1 MKKFTI
7 VDSQTQ
13 RVIVLET
20 EATTFGQLK
29 SELSAKGID
38 LTNKS
43 IEEGL
48 THTEFTRDEAILPH
62 DVPYNGTTTNNL
74 VFRITKAD
82 KHIASG
88 ATRMEAYDLIHKL
101 GLEELVKTLTG
112 RNFTQCPTE
121 VLIAIANENAEP
133 CCEDKD
139 TCPTCGTSSAEIEA
153 IKYAV
158 MSLTQLLY
166 DYDIID
172 GGDLRT
178 IKDCLVSAEKN
189 DSPYSKEEL
198 DKMFE

>member
-13 RVIVLET
+13 RVIVHET

-29 SELSAKGID
+29 LELSAKGID

-43 IEEGL
+43 VEEGL

-62 DVPYNGTTTNNL
+62 NVPYNGTTTNNL

-88 ATRMEAYDLIHKL
+88 VSRMEAYDLIHKL
-101 GLEELVKTLTG
+101 GLEEYVKTLTG
-112 RNFTQCPTE
+112 RNFTQCSTE
-121 VLIAIANENAEP
+121 VLTTIANENAES

-139 TCPTCGTSSAEIEA
+139 TCPICSTSSAEIEA

-158 MSLTQLLY
+158 MSLAQLLY
-166 DYDIID
+166 DYDIINCSD
-172 GGDLRT
+172 FTT
-178 IKDCLVSAEKN
+178 IKNCLVSAEKN

-198 DKMFE
+198 GKMFE

>member
-29 SELSAKGID
+29 LELSAKGID

-88 ATRMEAYDLIHKL
+88 TSRMEAYDLIHKL
-101 GLEELVKTLTG
+101 GLEEHVKTLTG
-112 RNFTQCPTE
+112 KNFTQCPTE
-121 VLIAIANENAEP
+121 VLTAIANENAEP

-139 TCPTCGTSSAEIEA
+139 TCPIWGTSSAEIEA

-158 MSLTQLLY
+158 MSLAQLLY
-166 DYDIID
+166 DYDIINCSD
-172 GGDLRT
+172 FTT
-178 IKDCLVSAEKN
+178 IKNCLVSAEKN

-198 DKMFE
+198 GKMFE